1 MNGAEITGRSLSLQR
16 CGDACTELFK
26 LTGQMIVLSMN
37 LWSAISHRLPNH
49 LFVFVRWLVP
59 RRAKCRLLL
68 PILSYPVSSSISVI
82 TIRTEV
88 NRRWHAEI
96 EIIQNTRNRYKVD
109 VERKNAFSLSNR
121 QQQPKS
127 ILTKL
132 WPSVTELS
140 FGRRSSASSPIPI
153 RGGLERGA

>member
-1 MNGAEITGRSLSLQR
+1 MVRDKSSPPQSSLCLCALIGSPPSRLQ
-16 CGDACTELFK
+16 
-26 LTGQMIVLSMN
+26 
-37 LWSAISHRLPNH
+37 
-49 LFVFVRWLVP
+49 
-59 RRAKCRLLL
+59 L
-68 PILSYPVSSSISVI
+68 PILSYPVWSSISVI

-127 ILTKL
+127 ILSKL
-132 WPSVTELS
+132 
-140 FGRRSSASSPIPI
+140 
-153 RGGLERGA
+153 